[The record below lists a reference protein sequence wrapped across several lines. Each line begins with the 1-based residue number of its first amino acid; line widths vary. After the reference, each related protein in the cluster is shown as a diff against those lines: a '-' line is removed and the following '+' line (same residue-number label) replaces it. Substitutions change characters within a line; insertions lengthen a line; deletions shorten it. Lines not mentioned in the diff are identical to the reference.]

1 MGTHVA
7 RPSRSRTPE
16 RVRLSSACTTFTDL
30 GFSRSRK
37 GTGVGT
43 GPAWWARSTSAVA
56 STFRCPLDSCGP
68 GRGAGGRG
76 ISAAPESPGAQAP
89 ACRATHVLNNKCPLF
104 GLVLVHMWVLGKRG
118 TGEYRGSAVRTMQG
132 EGPAVPPTAR
142 GGHVC
147 MPPPPR
153 RPLGPP
159 PPVLVI
165 SLIPL
170 LSPIWIDNPLGIP
183 RRCLGCNHP
192 PPFPPMQKS
201 RDSPCRG
208 SRRCPHS
215 PVPST
220 PRCPGTDSE
229 CLAASCGPA
238 MSGLRPPL
246 THSSPLAPC
255 P

>member
-1 MGTHVA
+1 MA

-132 EGPAVPPTAR
+132 QLSLLLHVAGTCACLPLQ
-142 GGHVC
+142 GDLLGHPHPSWLSVS
-147 MPPPPR
+147 
-153 RPLGPP
+153 
-159 PPVLVI
+159 
-165 SLIPL
+165 SLCSL
-170 LSPIWIDNPLGIP
+170 LFG
-183 RRCLGCNHP
+183 
-192 PPFPPMQKS
+192 
-201 RDSPCRG
+201 
-208 SRRCPHS
+208 
-215 PVPST
+215 
-220 PRCPGTDSE
+220 
-229 CLAASCGPA
+229 
-238 MSGLRPPL
+238 
-246 THSSPLAPC
+246 
-255 P
+255 